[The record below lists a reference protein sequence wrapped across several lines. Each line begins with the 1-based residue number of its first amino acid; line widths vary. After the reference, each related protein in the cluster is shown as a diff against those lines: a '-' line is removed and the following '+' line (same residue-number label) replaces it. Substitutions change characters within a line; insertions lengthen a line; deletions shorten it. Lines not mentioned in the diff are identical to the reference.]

1 MDFTQLTADRLLVV
15 YVSQYVSTLMVKQ
28 KMSVKE
34 GVKMNSTQLVLVKEP
49 VSTQS
54 ASNHVMQV
62 HL

>member
-1 MDFTQLTADRLLVV
+1 MNTR
-15 YVSQYVSTLMVKQ
+15 MVKQ

-34 GVKMNSTQLVLVKEP
+34 GLKMNSTLLVLVKEP

-54 ASNHVMQV
+54 ACDHVMQV

>member
-1 MDFTQLTADRLLVV
+1 MNTR
-15 YVSQYVSTLMVKQ
+15 MVKQ

-34 GVKMNSTQLVLVKEP
+34 GLKMNSTLLVLVKEP

-54 ASNHVMQV
+54 ECDHVMQV

>member
-15 YVSQYVSTLMVKQ
+15 YVSTLMVKQ
-28 KMSVKE
+28 KISVKE
-34 GVKMNSTQLVLVKEP
+34 GVKMNSTQFVLVKEP

-54 ASNHVMQV
+54 ASDHVMQV